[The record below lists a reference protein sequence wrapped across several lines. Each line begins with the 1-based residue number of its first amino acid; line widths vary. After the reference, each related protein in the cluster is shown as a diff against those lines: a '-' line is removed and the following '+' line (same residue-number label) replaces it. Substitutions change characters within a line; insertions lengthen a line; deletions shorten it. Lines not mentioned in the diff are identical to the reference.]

1 MKPTTIALVAAL
13 ALSSTAALA
22 QTLEQLTPPGSAYG
36 NSGPGIVGTVT
47 APSVGTYSW
56 PLGMTNV
63 APTWNNTM
71 PPARTA
77 PVFPDVPTVGIAP
90 FRRGVRR

>member
-13 ALSSTAALA
+13 ALCSTAALA
-22 QTLEQLTPPGSAYG
+22 QTQPGAAYG
-36 NSGPGIVGTVT
+36 NSGPGIVGTVP

-56 PLGMTNV
+56 PLGTTNV

-71 PPARTA
+71 PPVRSA
-77 PVFPDVPTVGIAP
+77 PVPSAPTVGIAP
-90 FRRGVRR
+90 FRPGVRR